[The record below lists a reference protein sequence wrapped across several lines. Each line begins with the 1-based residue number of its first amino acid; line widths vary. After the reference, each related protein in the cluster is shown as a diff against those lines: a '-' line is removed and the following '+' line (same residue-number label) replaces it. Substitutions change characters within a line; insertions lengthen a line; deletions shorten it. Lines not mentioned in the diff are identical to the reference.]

1 MGPRLAGDSEAPRG
15 QPVRPGDLPAPACR
29 LGYTS
34 AQVLG
39 ILGAERT
46 ARFNCWIDERAAD
59 RPVCEGRDS
68 PSGQRGGCGPH
79 GAVVPASDLAT
90 FVARNRL

>member
-1 MGPRLAGDSEAPRG
+1 MRA
-15 QPVRPGDLPAPACR
+15 GDLPAPACR

-39 ILGAERT
+39 VLGAERT
-46 ARFNCWIDERAAD
+46 ARFNRWMDERTAD

-68 PSGQRGGCGPH
+68 AAERGGGCGPH
-79 GAVVPASDLAT
+79 GAVVPAADLAT
-90 FVARNRL
+90 FLARNRT